1 MKIFNVII
9 KICLISMTLLS
20 IISCIGPKPKVITV
34 QVISKDEGGKPLE
47 GAQVV
52 VSKGKESRQLATLE
66 NGRTTIETKYAT
78 PFQLRVSYPFDESFL
93 DAELEITDNDF
104 PGDRQQ
110 IFKEVYIEKKKTTI
124 TGQIVDWE
132 TKKPVP
138 VVSVRVE
145 PGISTIIDSDTA
157 GVFTLQSPD
166 FKEGVMYTIYFT
178 RSRPYEN
185 RRYHDLQKNIE
196 DIKLFQTVDMGT
208 IEMESTVIENPGPN
222 DGEMEIKTIK
232 GEMPSIE

>member
-1 MKIFNVII
+1 MKQFKLIVKFTI
-9 KICLISMTLLS
+9 LAISMFFT
-20 IISCIGPKPKVITV
+20 ISCIGPKPKVITV

-93 DAELEITDNDF
+93 DAEIEITDNDF

-124 TGQIVDWE
+124 TGRIVDWE

-145 PGISTIIDSDTA
+145 PGISTIIDSDTS

-178 RSRPYEN
+178 RSRPYKN
-185 RRYHDLQKNIE
+185 RRYHDLQKNVE
-196 DIKLFQTVDMGT
+196 DIALFQTVDMGT
-208 IEMESTVIENPGPN
+208 VEMESTVIENPGPS